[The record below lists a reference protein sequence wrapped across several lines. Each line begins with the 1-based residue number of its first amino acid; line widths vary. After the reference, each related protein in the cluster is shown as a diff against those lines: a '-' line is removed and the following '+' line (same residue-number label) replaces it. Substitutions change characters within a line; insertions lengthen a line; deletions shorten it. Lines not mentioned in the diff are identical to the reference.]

1 MQVQDGS
8 VYARL
13 CAERLADIAG
23 VPGRHTKPQTEYVWP
38 LSPDA
43 VMGSVA
49 KAMRD
54 QPVDVPLH
62 VLGILPAWLLA
73 LLALRGDWTEVW
85 VCHVEDGSPWM
96 HVSVPGYNDHGLP
109 TITGVVW
116 ARPTGPL
123 HLWTLSTVRF
133 NYRRLTGTR
142 MQRGRLEGLTEQH
155 GMDTCVPVVRMPTT
169 GALFISCLEQDS
181 VPQVQQQIMVA
192 RAAMVYSQPGDRQAQ
207 LVAVEYASHEYVVV
221 HSKRDDYGV
230 GTMIRTP

>member
-23 VPGRHTKPQTEYVWP
+23 VPGRRTKPQMAYVWP
-38 LSPDA
+38 TNPDA

-96 HVSVPGYNDHGLP
+96 HVSVPGYNDQGLP

-116 ARPTGPL
+116 APPTDPL
-123 HLWTLSTVRF
+123 HLWTQSEVTANGGRLNGTRLVRGTLEDVRETHTI
-133 NYRRLTGTR
+133 NTNVPNVVLTGGILLLSPP
-142 MQRGRLEGLTEQH
+142 MVGGV
-155 GMDTCVPVVRMPTT
+155 G
-169 GALFISCLEQDS
+169 
-181 VPQVQQQIMVA
+181 QVQAELMVA
-192 RAAMVYSQPGDRQAQ
+192 RAAVAYSPTGDNQRR
-207 LVAVEYASHEYVVV
+207 LVAVEYTTGAYVVV
-221 HSKRDDYGV
+221 HSRIDGYGV
-230 GTMIRTP
+230 GSVIRTP